1 MNKKIKNTILFTTG
15 DYVEESIL
23 TTNSADTAIMFEEG
37 EYSAVLFDVNMD
49 IIKDVVAFSDYNPEK
64 PNEYLC
70 RKYNITDW
78 DTMFDAV
85 AHLETWFEVLIDLG
99 VLGRENI
106 GYSYEYPL
114 ETAISELFF
123 S

>member
-1 MNKKIKNTILFTTG
+1 MNKKIKNTIVFTTG
-15 DYVEESIL
+15 DYIEQSIL
-23 TTNSADTAIMFEEG
+23 TTNSANTAIMFDDR
-37 EYSAVLFDVNMD
+37 EYIAVLFDINMD
-49 IIKDVVAFSDYNPEK
+49 IIKDVVAFMDYDPEE

-78 DTMFDAV
+78 DTMFDIV
-85 AHLETWFEVLIDLG
+85 AHIETWFEVLISLG
-99 VLGRENI
+99 VLDRENI

-123 S
+123 D

>member
-1 MNKKIKNTILFTTG
+1 MNKKIRNTILYTTG
-15 DYVEESIL
+15 DYVEQSIL
-23 TTNSADTAIMFEEG
+23 TTDSANTAIMFEDR
-37 EYSAVLFDVNMD
+37 EYLAVLFDVNMD
-49 IIKDVVAFSDYNPEK
+49 IIKDLVAFMDWDPEE

-78 DTMFDAV
+78 DTMFDIV
-85 AHLETWFEVLIDLG
+85 GNLETWFEVLVDLG
-99 VLGRENI
+99 VLSRENI

-123 S
+123 D

>member
-23 TTNSADTAIMFEEG
+23 TTNSANTAIMFEDG
-37 EYSAVLFDVNMD
+37 EYLAALFDVNMD
-49 IIKDVVAFSDYNPEK
+49 IIKDVVAFLDYNPEE

-78 DTMFDAV
+78 DTMFDVV

-99 VLGRENI
+99 VLRRENI

-123 S
+123 D

>member
-15 DYVEESIL
+15 DYIEQSIL
-23 TTNSADTAIMFEEG
+23 TTNSANTAIMFEDR
-37 EYSAVLFDVNMD
+37 EYLAVLFDVNKD
-49 IIKDVVAFSDYNPEK
+49 IIEDVVAFMDYDPEE

-70 RKYNITDW
+70 KKYNITNW
-78 DTMFDAV
+78 DTVFDVV

-106 GYSYEYPL
+106 GYSYEYSL
-114 ETAISELFF
+114 DEAIAELFLD
-123 S
+123 